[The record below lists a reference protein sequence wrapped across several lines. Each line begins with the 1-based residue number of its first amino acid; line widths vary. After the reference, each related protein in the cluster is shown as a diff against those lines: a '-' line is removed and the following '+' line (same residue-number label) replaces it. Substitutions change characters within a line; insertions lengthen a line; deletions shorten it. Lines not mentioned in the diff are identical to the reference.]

1 MFKYVWII
9 MLIILGLLLIGYTA
23 WCIYN
28 LYDYYVEYCE
38 RYEIPITAK
47 FMVTHI
53 FEDFSYDHTLLIG
66 FWVGIVAIILIT
78 IFGASLVAY
87 FPIAE

>member
-9 MLIILGLLLIGYTA
+9 MLIILGLLFIGYTA

-38 RYEIPITAK
+38 RYEIPITTK

-53 FEDFSYDHTLLIG
+53 FKDFPSDHAILLAI
-66 FWVGIVAIILIT
+66 WTCIVLVILVT
-78 IFGASLVAY
+78 IFAASIAAY
-87 FPIAE
+87 FPTVE

>member
-9 MLIILGLLLIGYTA
+9 MLIILGLLFIGYTA

-38 RYEIPITAK
+38 RYEIPITAE
-47 FMVTHI
+47 FMATHI
-53 FEDFSYDHTLLIG
+53 FKDFPNDHAILSAI
-66 FWVGIVAIILIT
+66 WSSIVAVILIS
-78 IFGASLVAY
+78 IFVASLIAY
-87 FPIAE
+87 FPVVE